1 MLPFWAPYGDY
12 LPLRLS
18 AAISSSHSHTCVE
31 ENSGGRFFLL
41 IPAPLV
47 IKGSTSTSLIGSLLP
62 FFFFL
67 SFFFFFFFLPIAIPR
82 QRTRRKGVG
91 EGKARTHPHILY
103 PVYTARMPQ
112 TTWGEYHRLSQ
123 IGNSFYTCTGIRT
136 PGERS
141 WLFTCLIPASS
152 RSIKSHPDGEKDVC
166 TYVWN

>member
-1 MLPFWAPYGDY
+1 MGTIY
-12 LPLRLS
+12 LWGCLQPSARHTVIHAWRRTVVEDFFCWSQHLWLLRK
-18 AAISSSHSHTCVE
+18 A
-31 ENSGGRFFLL
+31 
-41 IPAPLV
+41 PAPPWSV
-47 IKGSTSTSLIGSLLP
+47 PSS

-123 IGNSFYTCTGIRT
+123 IGNSFYTCTGIRS

-141 WLFTCLIPASS
+141 WLFTSLIPASS
-152 RSIKSHPDGEKDVC
+152 RSIKSHPDGKKDVC

>member
-1 MLPFWAPYGDY
+1 MGTIY
-12 LPLRLS
+12 LWGCLRPS
-18 AAISSSHSHTCVE
+18 ARHTVIHAWRRTVVE
-31 ENSGGRFFLL
+31 DFFCWSQHLWLL
-41 IPAPLV
+41 REAPAPPWSV
-47 IKGSTSTSLIGSLLP
+47 PSSFFFLP
-62 FFFFL
+62 FFFLFL
-67 SFFFFFFFLPIAIPR
+67 FFLPIAIPR

-123 IGNSFYTCTGIRT
+123 IGNSFYTCTGIRS

-141 WLFTCLIPASS
+141 WLFTSLIPASS
-152 RSIKSHPDGEKDVC
+152 RSIKSHPDGKKDVC

>member
-1 MLPFWAPYGDY
+1 MGTIY
-12 LPLRLS
+12 LWGCLQPSARHTVIYAWRRTVVEDFFCWSQHLWLLRK
-18 AAISSSHSHTCVE
+18 A
-31 ENSGGRFFLL
+31 
-41 IPAPLV
+41 PAPPWSV
-47 IKGSTSTSLIGSLLP
+47 PSS

-123 IGNSFYTCTGIRT
+123 IGNSFYTCTGIRS

-141 WLFTCLIPASS
+141 WLFTSLIPASS
-152 RSIKSHPDGEKDVC
+152 RSIKSHPDGKKDVC

>member
-1 MLPFWAPYGDY
+1 MGTIY
-12 LPLRLS
+12 LWGCLRPS
-18 AAISSSHSHTCVE
+18 ARHTVIHAWRRTVVE
-31 ENSGGRFFLL
+31 DFFCWSQHLWLL
-41 IPAPLV
+41 REAPAPPWSV
-47 IKGSTSTSLIGSLLP
+47 PSS

-123 IGNSFYTCTGIRT
+123 IGNSFYTCTGIRS

-141 WLFTCLIPASS
+141 WLFTSLIPASS
-152 RSIKSHPDGEKDVC
+152 RSIKSHPDGKKDVC

>member
-18 AAISSSHSHTCVE
+18 AAISSSHSHTCLE

-47 IKGSTSTSLIGSLLP
+47 IKGSTSTSLIGSLLLFFLP
-62 FFFFL
+62 FFFLFL
-67 SFFFFFFFLPIAIPR
+67 FFLPIAIPR

-123 IGNSFYTCTGIRT
+123 IGNSFYTCTGIRS

-141 WLFTCLIPASS
+141 WLFTSLIPASS
-152 RSIKSHPDGEKDVC
+152 RSIKSHPDGKKDVC

>member
-1 MLPFWAPYGDY
+1 MGTIY
-12 LPLRLS
+12 LWGCLQPSARHTVIHAWRRTVVEDFFCWSQHLWLLRE
-18 AAISSSHSHTCVE
+18 A
-31 ENSGGRFFLL
+31 
-41 IPAPLV
+41 PAPPWSV
-47 IKGSTSTSLIGSLLP
+47 PSSL
-62 FFFFL
+62 FFSSFL
-67 SFFFFFFFLPIAIPR
+67 FSFSFFLPIAIPR

-123 IGNSFYTCTGIRT
+123 IGNSFYTCTGIRS

-152 RSIKSHPDGEKDVC
+152 RSIKSHPDGKKDVC

>member
-1 MLPFWAPYGDY
+1 MGTIY
-12 LPLRLS
+12 LWGCLQPSARHTVIHAWRRTVVEDFFCWSQHLWLLRE
-18 AAISSSHSHTCVE
+18 A
-31 ENSGGRFFLL
+31 
-41 IPAPLV
+41 PAPPWSV
-47 IKGSTSTSLIGSLLP
+47 PSSLFFSLP
-62 FFFFL
+62 FFFLFL
-67 SFFFFFFFLPIAIPR
+67 FFLPIAIPR

-123 IGNSFYTCTGIRT
+123 IGNSFYTCTGIRS

-152 RSIKSHPDGEKDVC
+152 RSIKSHPDGKKDVC

>member
-1 MLPFWAPYGDY
+1 MGTIY
-12 LPLRLS
+12 LWGCLQPSARHTVIHAWRRTVVEDFFCWSQHLWLLRE
-18 AAISSSHSHTCVE
+18 A
-31 ENSGGRFFLL
+31 
-41 IPAPLV
+41 PAPPWSV
-47 IKGSTSTSLIGSLLP
+47 PS
-62 FFFFL
+62 
-67 SFFFFFFFLPIAIPR
+67 SFFFSSFLFSFSFFLPIAIPR

-123 IGNSFYTCTGIRT
+123 IGNSFYTCTGIRS

-141 WLFTCLIPASS
+141 WLFTSLIPASS
-152 RSIKSHPDGEKDVC
+152 RSIKSHPDGKKDVC

>member
-18 AAISSSHSHTCVE
+18 AAISSSHSHTCLE

-47 IKGSTSTSLIGSLLP
+47 IKGSTSTSLIGSLLLFFLP
-62 FFFFL
+62 FFFLFL
-67 SFFFFFFFLPIAIPR
+67 FILPIAIPR

-123 IGNSFYTCTGIRT
+123 IGNSFYTCTGIRS
-136 PGERS
+136 PGECS
-141 WLFTCLIPASS
+141 WLFTSLIPASS
-152 RSIKSHPDGEKDVC
+152 RSIKSHPDGKKDVC

>member
-47 IKGSTSTSLIGSLLP
+47 IKGSTSTSLIGSLLL
-62 FFFFL
+62 FFSSFL
-67 SFFFFFFFLPIAIPR
+67 FSFSFFLPIAIPR

-123 IGNSFYTCTGIRT
+123 IGNSFYTCTGIRS

-141 WLFTCLIPASS
+141 WLFTSLIPASS
-152 RSIKSHPDGEKDVC
+152 RSIKSHPDGKKDVC

>member
-1 MLPFWAPYGDY
+1 MGTIY
-12 LPLRLS
+12 LWGCLQPSARHTVIHAWRRTVVEDFFCWFQHLWLLRE
-18 AAISSSHSHTCVE
+18 A
-31 ENSGGRFFLL
+31 
-41 IPAPLV
+41 PAPPWSV
-47 IKGSTSTSLIGSLLP
+47 PSS

-123 IGNSFYTCTGIRT
+123 IGNSFYTCTGIRS

-141 WLFTCLIPASS
+141 WLFTSLIPASS
-152 RSIKSHPDGEKDVC
+152 RSIKSHPDGKKDVC